1 MEEAAFQITQYV
13 RRPGTGREGRVVRV
27 RTNFFEVITMPETNI
42 SHYDVTITPKVP
54 QRLNRKIFNRFVEE
68 NPRELRNT
76 RPVFDGMY
84 LITKKNIF
92 RYKSLR
98 YNFKKISNC
107 IT

>member
-13 RRPGTGREGRVVRV
+13 KRPGTGREGRVVRV

-54 QRLNRKIFNRFVEE
+54 PRLNRKIFNRFVEQ
-68 NPRELRNT
+68 NQVELRGT

-84 LITKKNIF
+84 SITKKNIF
-92 RYKSLR
+92 RYKQ
-98 YNFKKISNC
+98 I
-107 IT
+107 